1 MSVSVLTT
9 GGTIASLPSPD
20 GDVRVAVHGAE
31 LVPGQAVR
39 VHEVMLAH
47 SFNLTRAD
55 VLRLARRILAELE
68 DPAVEGVVVTHGTDT
83 MEETAYLLDLVLP
96 PASTV
101 VLTGAQRHA
110 SAPDADGPRNL
121 ADALRVAADPRA
133 RGMGAV
139 ITMGGQIHAARYA
152 TKAHTLALEA
162 FASPGQGPVGLVR
175 GTHVDVR
182 RPPARPDG
190 FRLAELGDL
199 EARVDIV
206 PVFLDADGVQ
216 IAACRAAG
224 ARGLV
229 VQALGTGNPTP
240 GVLRELETCL
250 REGIAVLVTSRC
262 AQGPATPVYGAGG
275 GADLAKAGA
284 VFAGSLNA
292 PKARLLLMAALAAE
306 PHPAKALDRL
316 RPHLGQYL

>member
-1 MSVSVLTT
+1 MDVS
-9 GGTIASLPSPD
+9 
-20 GDVRVAVHGAE
+20 
-31 LVPGQAVR
+31 
-39 VHEVMLAH
+39 
-47 SFNLTRAD
+47 
-55 VLRLARRILAELE
+55 
-68 DPAVEGVVVTHGTDT
+68 
-83 MEETAYLLDLVLP
+83 
-96 PASTV
+96 
-101 VLTGAQRHA
+101 
-110 SAPDADGPRNL
+110 
-121 ADALRVAADPRA
+121 
-133 RGMGAV
+133 
-139 ITMGGQIHAARYA
+139 
-152 TKAHTLALEA
+152 
-162 FASPGQGPVGLVR
+162 
-175 GTHVDVR
+175 
-182 RPPARPDG
+182 RPPARPEG

-262 AQGPATPVYGAGG
+262 AQGPATPVYGNGG